1 MDLFEAL
8 SFTRLNGLQ
17 GRGAPPAQVKTME
30 TSAEGRHKISVNC
43 SLINTVI
50 VPTRVTQCGV
60 SSPSVRHISKHD
72 SYRLLGPRIVSK
84 KGSKV
89 FTVYSLQF
97 TVSRL
102 CVAAW
107 CRCGDA
113 LIDLCH
119 CSRGLSLTSPHPQ
132 LGWRRE
138 HGHMLALIR
147 HIFTDQLSIN

>member
-8 SFTRLNGLQ
+8 PFTRLNGLQ

-30 TSAEGRHKISVNC
+30 TSAEGRHKISVSC
-43 SLINTVI
+43 SLIDTVI

-84 KGSKV
+84 KGCKV

-97 TVSRL
+97 PG
-102 CVAAW
+102 CV
-107 CRCGDA
+107 
-113 LIDLCH
+113 
-119 CSRGLSLTSPHPQ
+119 
-132 LGWRRE
+132 WRR
-138 HGHMLALIR
+138 GAGVML
-147 HIFTDQLSIN
+147 